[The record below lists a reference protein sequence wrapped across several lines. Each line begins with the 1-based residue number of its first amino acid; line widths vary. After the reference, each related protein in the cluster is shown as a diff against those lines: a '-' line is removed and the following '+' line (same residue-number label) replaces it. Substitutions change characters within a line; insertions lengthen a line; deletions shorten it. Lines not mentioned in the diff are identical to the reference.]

1 MPGVLAVRARLR
13 PSRRLMRA
21 DLPTFGNPMMPTLK
35 ERSFSPRLLLLSLT
49 CLPALYTARE
59 MACVPCP
66 LLASTNNTS
75 STPPLISPL
84 PLSSSLSYLLRS
96 FFNWTFRFL
105 SSPPN
110 NSSHLSAPKPL
121 YASLQ
126 LSRLLTVTVSIRVNT
141 TTRGRP
147 AVHLPTLGWAVALG
161 ARASRTSITTSTD
174 FNVSES

>member
-1 MPGVLAVRARLR
+1 MIPGLSSNSNPFFLSLPPRPPLPAPDAEVEYLSAATRIHWSDRVMPGVLAVRARLR

-110 NSSHLSAPKPL
+110 NSSHLSAPSL
-121 YASLQ
+121 Y
-126 LSRLLTVTVSIRVNT
+126 T
-141 TTRGRP
+141 
-147 AVHLPTLGWAVALG
+147 HLAN
-161 ARASRTSITTSTD
+161 SHD
-174 FNVSES
+174 F